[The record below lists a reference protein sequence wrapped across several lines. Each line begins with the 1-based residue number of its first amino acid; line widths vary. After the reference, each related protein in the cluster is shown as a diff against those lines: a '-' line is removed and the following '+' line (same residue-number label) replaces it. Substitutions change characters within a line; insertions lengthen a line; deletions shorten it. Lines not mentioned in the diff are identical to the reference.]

1 VKDARPDDSAGAA
14 GPGIVIPVEVHPL
27 RIGYEHADGIARI
40 TLDDGKANAM
50 STAWFRELGAALDRA
65 QADGAGALL
74 VRGRPR
80 FFSGGLDLKL
90 LPTLSPAEMRE
101 MTETFASTFLRL
113 YALPIPTVAC
123 VTGHAIAG
131 GAVLAFA
138 CDARYATEGPYRI
151 QMNEVAIG
159 IPLPSWMLVIG
170 ESAIPAT
177 ARNEALLHAR
187 GYAPA
192 EALAHGVVGG
202 VGATPEEKRAPRA
215 SGARGLAAAEPR
227 GLRRIQ
233 GACARQ
239 ARARAREPARRAG
252 G

>member
-1 VKDARPDDSAGAA
+1 VVRAEGL
-14 GPGIVIPVEVHPL
+14 PL
-27 RIGYEHADGIARI
+27 RIGYELADGIARV

-50 STAWFRELGAALDRA
+50 SVAWFAELGAALDRA

-74 VRGRPR
+74 LRGRPR

-90 LPTLSPAEMRE
+90 LPTLSPAELRE
-101 MTETFASTFLRL
+101 LSETFARTFLRVH
-113 YALPIPTVAC
+113 AFPIPTVAC

-138 CDARYATEGPYRI
+138 CDARFASAGPFRI

-159 IPLPSWMLVIG
+159 IPLPSWMVFIA

-177 ARNEALLHAR
+177 SRNDFLLHAR
-187 GYAPA
+187 AYTPA
-192 EALAHGVVGG
+192 EALARGIVDG
-202 VGATPEEKRAPRA
+202 VGATPEETERLAGERAASLLQLNRAAYAESKRRLREAGTA
-215 SGARGLAAAEPR
+215 LALTR
-227 GLRRIQ
+227 LR
-233 GACARQ
+233 
-239 ARARAREPARRAG
+239 EELG

>member
-1 VKDARPDDSAGAA
+1 VIAA
-14 GPGIVIPVEVHPL
+14 EEPAL
-27 RIGYEHADGIARI
+27 RIGYELKDGIARI

-50 STAWFRELGAALDRA
+50 STAWFRELSAGLDRA
-65 QADGAGALL
+65 QTDQAGALL
-74 VRGRPR
+74 LRGRPR

-101 MTETFASTFLRL
+101 MTECFANTFLRVHT
-113 YALPIPTVAC
+113 LPIPTVAC

-159 IPLPSWMLVIG
+159 IPLPRWMLFVA

-177 ARNEALLHAR
+177 ARNEFLLHAR
-187 GYAPA
+187 AYTPA
-192 EALAHGVVGG
+192 EALARGVVDG
-202 VGATPEEKRAPRA
+202 VGATPEACERLA
-215 SGARGLAAAEPR
+215 SQ
-227 GLRRIQ
+227 RIQ
-233 GACARQ
+233 ALLQLNRAAYAESKRRLREEGA
-239 ARARAREPARRAG
+239 ARALESLRQELG
-252 G
+252 S

>member
-1 VKDARPDDSAGAA
+1 VTVAKEDH
-14 GPGIVIPVEVHPL
+14 V
-27 RIGYEHADGIARI
+27 RIRYENEGGIARI

-50 STAWFRELGAALDRA
+50 STQWFGELGAALDRA
-65 QADGAGALL
+65 EADAAGALL

-90 LPTLSPAEMRE
+90 LPSLAPAGLRELS
-101 MTETFASTFLRL
+101 ETFARTLLRVHAFPL
-113 YALPIPTVAC
+113 PTVAC

-138 CDARYATEGPYRI
+138 CDARFATEGPYRI

-159 IPLPSWMLVIG
+159 IPLPSWMVFIG
-170 ESAIPAT
+170 EAAIPPT

-192 EALAHGVVGG
+192 EALARGIVDG
-202 VGATPEEKRAPRA
+202 VGADPEATERLA
-215 SGARGLAAAEPR
+215 SE
-227 GLRRIQ
+227 
-233 GACARQ
+233 
-239 ARARAREPARRAG
+239 RARSLLALNRAAYAESKRRLREAGVRRALERLGDELAG
-252 G
+252 GA